1 LAALLVAAG
10 GGDARAQ
17 KNQNQVPQNQGLPNA
32 LQGFSQNRDQPVKIQ
47 ADKLEVRDKDKVAT
61 FTGNVHVTQGDTEM
75 RSKVL
80 VVFYEDNGKTGP
92 TTAAAKVAQ
101 AGSGE
106 QQQIRRIEATGGVQ
120 VTQKDQNAVGDKG
133 TFDMQANTV
142 TLTGNVIVTK
152 GNDVVRGQRLVV
164 DLNTGVSRVESAA
177 GGQVESLFGSAP
189 RNDPNSLNPLNP
201 LGVPSRPP
209 HANLSG
215 ARDDPWIWGRRA
227 HSPGLSQ
234 AACDAAA
241 PAPSGRWRWAD
252 RA

>member
-1 LAALLVAAG
+1 VTGWIAIPYCPVDRPGRHFADGRSGAGTGPLRWRFAAALAALLVVTGAV
-10 GGDARAQ
+10 DAPAQ
-17 KNQNQVPQNQGLPNA
+17 KNQNQAPQNQGPPNA

-80 VVFYEDNGKTGP
+80 VVFYEDNGKP

-101 AGSGE
+101 SGSGD
-106 QQQIRRIEATGGVQ
+106 QQQIRRIEATGGVK
-120 VTQKDQNAVGDKG
+120 VTQKDQNAEGDKG

-152 GNDVVRGQRLVV
+152 GKDVVRGQRLVV
-164 DLNTGVSRVESAA
+164 DLNTGVSRVESAG

-189 RNDPNSLNPLNP
+189 RNDPNSNP
-201 LGVPSRPP
+201 LGVPPPTRPP
-209 HANLSG
+209 HAN
-215 ARDDPWIWGRRA
+215 
-227 HSPGLSQ
+227 
-234 AACDAAA
+234 
-241 PAPSGRWRWAD
+241 
-252 RA
+252 